1 MALCRGTMLGFVN
14 SCRRKLLTLLALAG
28 AVGCP
33 AVMPQAAAQD
43 NYEIQVYGA
52 DTVHADNLMVEFVS
66 PLYGVRCL
74 EFESGYK
81 RGTELNRPVIFSGSE
96 RRDLNSGPLA
106 PHTCGCRLT
115 CRGTP
120 QAARGNVAT
129 SSHGPIALVTANV

>member
-1 MALCRGTMLGFVN
+1 MPKRATV
-14 SCRRKLLTLLALAG
+14 LLRYGLTPLALA
-28 AVGCP
+28 ALPMLV
-33 AVMPQAAAQD
+33 QAQGY
-43 NYEIQVYGA
+43 YEIQVYGA

-106 PHTCGCRLT
+106 PHTWGCRLT

>member
-1 MALCRGTMLGFVN
+1 MPKRATV
-14 SCRRKLLTLLALAG
+14 LLRYGLTPLALA
-28 AVGCP
+28 ALPMLV
-33 AVMPQAAAQD
+33 QAQGY
-43 NYEIQVYGA
+43 YEIQVYGA